1 MSVVAFDT
9 LAFANKLKGAGME
22 ATLADVQAEETARI
36 LTDLTANQLVTK
48 LDLKSE
54 IDNLKMDMYGFTVK
68 VAMFTVSI
76 LSGIQALFHFIK

>member
-9 LAFANKLKGAGME
+9 LAFSNKLKGAGME
-22 ATLADVQAEETARI
+22 ATLADVQAEETAKI